1 MPRKT
6 LAPYLLIITVV
17 LWSFAP
23 QEAAARGECDVIH
36 QDADVVICHIA
47 LGPEFCPNEHK
58 HMIDQCAANSALY
71 EKHRKV
77 SDVKG
82 GTCGTSTYILN
93 CKKI

>member
-1 MPRKT
+1 M

-23 QEAAARGECDVIH
+23 QEAAAQGECDVIH
-36 QDADVVICHIA
+36 QDADVVICSFV
-47 LGPEFCPNEHK
+47 LGPEFCPNEYK

-93 CKKI
+93 CRKI